1 MQHATTA
8 GARAGASRAGSLR
21 ATSLTLA
28 LAAVAVIG
36 GGTAVLV
43 TTAGSSGAGDTP
55 QNAHPVRGWNA
66 PAVQAPVTVYSAPG
80 PVLGRAVQPPV
91 RVYSAP
97 EPVRGYAR

>member
-1 MQHATTA
+1 MQHATIA

-66 PAVQAPVTVYSAPG
+66 PAVQAPV
-80 PVLGRAVQPPV
+80 

-97 EPVRGYAR
+97 DRCWGAQSRLPRPHPSRSGIRTVKLL

>member
-8 GARAGASRAGSLR
+8 GARVGASRAGSLR

-28 LAAVAVIG
+28 LAAVAVVG
-36 GGTAVLV
+36 GGTAVLI

-66 PAVQAPVTVYSAPG
+66 PAVQAPVTRVLRAWTGPG
-80 PVLGRAVQPPV
+80 A
-91 RVYSAP
+91 
-97 EPVRGYAR
+97 RGAASLTLR

>member
-1 MQHATTA
+1 MDAYA
-8 GARAGASRAGSLR
+8 
-21 ATSLTLA
+21 
-28 LAAVAVIG
+28 IG
-36 GGTAVLV
+36 GGTAVLI

-66 PAVQAPVTVYSAPG
+66 PAVQAPVTVHSAPG